1 MRKSPLQF
9 SLAALLLT
17 VAVVAGDLA
26 LMTQVPTEPAYVGFF
41 VTIITLTAFALIGLG
56 GSPCM
61 RAFCIGALVPLG
73 VLVYFL
79 AQDFRSIAFWLEHP
93 FEDYDYGG
101 AALGIHLKSLPRLLG
116 AGVLLSITVGYLC
129 VGFRW
134 LIVTREPPD
143 A

>member
-1 MRKSPLQF
+1 MKKSPLQF

-26 LMTQVPTEPAYVGFF
+26 LMTQVPTEPAYVSFF
-41 VTIITLTAFALIGLG
+41 VTIIALTAFALIGLG
-56 GSPCM
+56 GPPGL

-79 AQDFRSIAFWLEHP
+79 AQDLGVIAFWLEHP
-93 FEDYDYGG
+93 FQGYDYS
-101 AALGIHLKSLPRLLG
+101 GIPPRTHVDSFPRLLG
-116 AGVLLSITVGYLC
+116 VGVLMSIVLGYLC

-134 LIVTREPPD
+134 LIEKREG
-143 A
+143 